1 MQSMAC
7 DQVLVLHVDMLRTTT
22 HAACGGGRANAVG
35 RLGNGGFA
43 MADSFG
49 AGWVLM
55 LVFSVGGFAGMVLA
69 ALLVMAGTE
78 PAAEEQRD

>member
-1 MQSMAC
+1 
-7 DQVLVLHVDMLRTTT
+7 
-22 HAACGGGRANAVG
+22 
-35 RLGNGGFA
+35 
-43 MADSFG
+43 MADSFLG

-78 PAAEEQRD
+78 SAAEEQRD